1 MLSDDELWSTG
12 LGTSDSVEAAGET
25 GCGLNAH
32 DGALT
37 AMMGMTAYTLYV
49 GSYHHDIVL
58 SCVYPNAEQVFL
70 RLKKKI

>member
-32 DGALT
+32 DGAS
-37 AMMGMTAYTLYV
+37 AG
-49 GSYHHDIVL
+49 GNSNDGDDCI
-58 SCVYPNAEQVFL
+58 SSL
-70 RLKKKI
+70 RRKLPP